1 MIGGIMGDSRLYTL
15 RGTIIIAIPRP
26 AGVDDKGYFKN
37 SPKELGE
44 ICQWQEQANPFE
56 KYIHCILF

>member
-1 MIGGIMGDSRLYTL
+1 MGDSRLYTL

-26 AGVDDKGYFKN
+26 ADVDDKGYFKN

-44 ICQWQEQANPFE
+44 ICQ
-56 KYIHCILF
+56 